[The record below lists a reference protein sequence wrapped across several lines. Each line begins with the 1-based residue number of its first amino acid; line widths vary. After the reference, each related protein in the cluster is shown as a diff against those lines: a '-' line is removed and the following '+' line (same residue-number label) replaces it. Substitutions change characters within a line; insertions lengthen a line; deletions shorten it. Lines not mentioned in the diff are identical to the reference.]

1 MIRIP
6 IPPHLPLKEF
16 LHLRSHA
23 DWYLRARA
31 RIHARHQAEASAPRH
46 TRRLRKLVLMSA
58 APVA

>member
-23 DWYLRARA
+23 EWYLRARA
-31 RIHARHQAEASAPRH
+31 QRLQRERDATRPSP
-46 TRRLRKLVLMSA
+46 RRLRKLVLMSA